1 MKPMTKQEVFDKV
14 ATHLLTQNK
23 RSLEDTSCVYR
34 AKDGSMCAAGCLIP
48 DEEYTPALE
57 GWQIT
62 ACYESFDE
70 NVYGFEKW
78 NAALNLAL
86 VDYRGLVPP
95 RPEFVK
101 LFSGWERS
109 VVNFLRELQEI
120 HDDMPVADWCAH
132 LRTAANRHELNTDVL
147 RKMQ

>member
-23 RSLEDTSCVYR
+23 RSLEGTSCVYR

-62 ACYESFDE
+62 ACYESFD
-70 NVYGFEKW
+70 
-78 NAALNLAL
+78 
-86 VDYRGLVPP
+86 YRGLVPP
-95 RPEFVK
+95 RPEFEK

-132 LRTAANRHELNTDVL
+132 LRTAANSHGLNTDVL